1 MAKILFFGGKG
12 GVGKTSCSTAYAI
25 ANAKKG
31 KKTLLVSTDPA
42 HSISD
47 LFNINI
53 GSSITY
59 VNENLFGIE
68 IDPKKES
75 EEYIN
80 QIKSNLSDIISP
92 IILEEINKQLD
103 MASVSP
109 GSHESALF
117 DKIVE
122 IVLDETEQF
131 DTIIFDTA
139 PTGHTIRLLSLP
151 ELLSGWMDLLI
162 KKRKK
167 GISFKKMINKKQNED
182 PVLEILNRR
191 KIRFER
197 ARILFVEDKDV
208 TFKFVTN
215 AEKMPIEETK
225 KSIILLN
232 KYGINVSSIIINKI
246 LPDESNDEFW
256 KNKKDKEKKHILKL
270 KNEMPNYEYIQI
282 PLYNSDMDEEN
293 INLMANYIFNI
304 I

>member
-25 ANAKKG
+25 ANAKKA